1 MKMHKMKM
9 QTMNMCTMKMT
20 VCNENVHDGKAD
32 NENVHNEKLHRVDFI
47 PRIILVF
54 CKILDPFAKF
64 WIHVQNFGYIF
75 MPRARTNWLFRYISL
90 FLPCTFFCV
99 HFFFVSVHFLVCRAC
114 SFVIIYT
121 SEEGVGRGTAAER
134 RV

>member
-1 MKMHKMKM
+1 
-9 QTMNMCTMKMT
+9 MKMT
-20 VCNENVHDGKAD
+20 LCNESAHNEHAD
-32 NENVHNEKLHRVDFI
+32 NENVHSANVHNEKLQDFI

-54 CKILDPFAKF
+54 CKILDTFAKF

-90 FLPCTFFCV
+90 FLPCTFLCV